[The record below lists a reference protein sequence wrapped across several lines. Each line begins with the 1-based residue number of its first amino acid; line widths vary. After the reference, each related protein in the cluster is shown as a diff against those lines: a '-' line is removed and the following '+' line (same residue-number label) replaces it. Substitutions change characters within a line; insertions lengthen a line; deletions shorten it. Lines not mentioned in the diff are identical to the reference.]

1 MLKGRIFLSLKPN
14 LKLIV
19 LIIAEHSLMCRSRY
33 LGGRVVSTPTHSDH
47 EGYAWPQLN
56 SSIYVN
62 TALSIVT
69 QMIVL
74 ISVMSLSQ
82 EMSSGLFHF
91 NSLVGVTIIPN
102 SLVGYQLFAILW
114 WGILRISTF
123 RIWVLNVGSWH
134 IISSVRNNFGHF

>member
-14 LKLIV
+14 LKRIV
-19 LIIAEHSLMCRSRY
+19 LIAEHSLMCRRRY
-33 LGGRVVSTPTHSDH
+33 LGGRVVSTPTNSDH

-56 SSIYVN
+56 SSVYVN

-102 SLVGYQLFAILW
+102 SLVGYQLLAILW
-114 WGILRISTF
+114 WDILRISTF

-134 IISSVRNNFGHF
+134 TISSVRNNFGHF